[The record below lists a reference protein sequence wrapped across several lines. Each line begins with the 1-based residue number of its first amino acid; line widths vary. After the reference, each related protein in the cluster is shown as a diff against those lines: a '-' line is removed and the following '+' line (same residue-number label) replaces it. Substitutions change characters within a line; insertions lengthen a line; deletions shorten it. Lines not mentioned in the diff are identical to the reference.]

1 MKNQEELE
9 SLFQFHENESTA
21 YKICKRQLKY
31 ILKVEPI
38 ECINQMDVGYEKK
51 SAKPDPKDSL
61 VTAHGWVIVQTA
73 EKGPMS

>member
-9 SLFQFHENESTA
+9 SLFQFHENKSTA

-38 ECINQMDVGYEKK
+38 ECINQMDVGYEEK
-51 SAKPDPKDSL
+51 SAKPDPKDSGHSTWL
-61 VTAHGWVIVQTA
+61 GDRTNC
-73 EKGPMS
+73 